1 MITATMRRDGSSK
14 FGANHK
20 WGWFPSVS
28 AAWGISQEAFMQD
41 ISWLNDLKLRA
52 GYGVTGNQDGLKP
65 YKSLELYQPYGTY
78 YNGGG
83 TSTSFRITQNPNPDL
98 KWESTAMFNIGV
110 DFQLFNGRLGGTVE
124 YYSKKTSDMLYD
136 YAVPTPTYVY
146 KKIAANVGDMS
157 NKGIEVMLNLD
168 VIRNKSFNWN
178 TSINLSHN
186 KNEITKLSNDL
197 FSTSRVYVGDP
208 WIRGV
213 YYGRCQ

>member
-1 MITATMRRDGSSK
+1 MSDIHIRIPGIVICKVPGKGNADWNLLKIDAASQGLAVSGNSSRSVLTSILGRAFYSYKNRYLLTATIRRDGSSK

-83 TSTSFRITQNPNPDL
+83 TSTSFRITQNPNPD
-98 KWESTAMFNIGV
+98 
-110 DFQLFNGRLGGTVE
+110 
-124 YYSKKTSDMLYD
+124 
-136 YAVPTPTYVY
+136 
-146 KKIAANVGDMS
+146 
-157 NKGIEVMLNLD
+157 
-168 VIRNKSFNWN
+168 
-178 TSINLSHN
+178 
-186 KNEITKLSNDL
+186 
-197 FSTSRVYVGDP
+197 
-208 WIRGV
+208 
-213 YYGRCQ
+213 

>member
-1 MITATMRRDGSSK
+1 
-14 FGANHK
+14 
-20 WGWFPSVS
+20 
-28 AAWGISQEAFMQD
+28 MQD

-146 KKIAANVGDMS
+146 KRS
-157 NKGIEVMLNLD
+157 LPTL
-168 VIRNKSFNWN
+168 VI
-178 TSINLSHN
+178 
-186 KNEITKLSNDL
+186 
-197 FSTSRVYVGDP
+197 
-208 WIRGV
+208 
-213 YYGRCQ
+213 